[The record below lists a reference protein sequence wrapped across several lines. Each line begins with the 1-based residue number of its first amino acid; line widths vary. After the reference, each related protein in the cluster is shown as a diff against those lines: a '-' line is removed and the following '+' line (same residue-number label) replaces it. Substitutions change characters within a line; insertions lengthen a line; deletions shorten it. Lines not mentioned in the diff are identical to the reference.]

1 MKKEQLENGFELKKK
16 RMYNVRI
23 LSVIFKGVPRALRK
37 QVELMALK
45 QESMWEIS
53 LNGIRFVWRITKYR
67 KKNY

>member
-1 MKKEQLENGFELKKK
+1 MLFL
-16 RMYNVRI
+16 
-23 LSVIFKGVPRALRK
+23 KGVPRTLRK